1 MKFGSRTGARPFTT
15 KRAAGNAPPVAATAE
30 FGALLRIMQD
40 ANLDLLGQFYG
51 GARLT
56 YDESVSQKIITDV
69 GRRVATKAD
78 ANMGDSRAAEVVR
91 KIATKIATRVAR
103 EESQYVIDNV
113 SAQAVGY
120 ATDELTDVIKGSSTK
135 SIPIVG
141 LLVTGYDALKQDLD
155 ALDKVIR
162 AVCASRHA
170 TKVRAGSPRAAA
182 EAVGKIMK
190 RKSVFAGVG
199 GASSTG
205 AFAVGIAAEVGSFG
219 AAVGTA
225 EAATAAF
232 QAFIEIIIWLVEMV
246 IDIMDYMRGTAL
258 LNDLPAI
265 VNPTQ
270 QTFMKL
276 FNDCPIL
283 GCYMLATPIFPTSA
297 FVWLVTTQGNVSSV
311 DEIERVAIGHVNPLR
326 LEASWII
333 ANATFS
339 MKNPENPSVDN
350 ELTKAIKASA
360 ADADKRSAALDKSLG
375 QKLIDYATEGRG
387 NHMPGFGVVGAGGIG
402 THNYNGHEGKL
413 HGLSSRLKKFK
424 KTTKNKFVNQTMV
437 GRYLRGI
444 GAVKA

>member
-1 MKFGSRTGARPFTT
+1 MKFISRTGHRPFTK
-15 KRAAGNAPPVAATAE
+15 KREASNAPPVAATAE
-30 FGALLRIMQD
+30 FGAMLRIMQE

-56 YDESVSQKIITDV
+56 YDQSVAQKIIMDV
-69 GRRVATKAD
+69 GKSAAAKAD
-78 ANMGDSRAAEVVR
+78 AKMGDSRSAEIVR
-91 KIATKIATRVAR
+91 KIAAKIAKQVAR
-103 EESQYVIDNV
+103 EESKFVIDNV
-113 SAQAVGY
+113 SAQAVSY
-120 ATDELTDVIKGSSTK
+120 ATDELSSVITDVGTKG
-135 SIPIVG
+135 IPIVG
-141 LLVTGYDALKQDLD
+141 MLITGYDALKQDLD

-199 GASSTG
+199 GAASTG
-205 AFAVGIAAEVGSFG
+205 SFAAGVAAEVGSFG

-225 EAATAAF
+225 EIATAAF
-232 QAFIEIIIWLVEMV
+232 QAFIDIIIWLVEMV
-246 IDIMDYMRGTAL
+246 IDVMDYMRGSAL
-258 LNDLPAI
+258 LGDLPTI

-297 FVWLVTTQGNVSSV
+297 FVWLVTTEGNVSSV
-311 DEIERVAIGHVNPLR
+311 DEIERIAIGHVNPLR

-339 MKNPENPSVDN
+339 MENPENPSVDS

-360 ADADKRSAALDKSLG
+360 GDADKRSAALDKSLG

-387 NHMPGFGVVGAGGIG
+387 NYMPGFGVVGAGGIG
-402 THNYNGHEGKL
+402 THNYTGHEGKL

-424 KTTKNKFVNQTMV
+424 KTAKNKFVNETRV
-437 GRYLRGI
+437 GRYLKGA
-444 GAVKA
+444 GAVEA

>member
-1 MKFGSRTGARPFTT
+1 MKFGSRTGLRPFTK
-15 KRAAGNAPPVAATAE
+15 KRAAGDAPPVAATAE

-56 YDESVSQKIITDV
+56 YDQSVSQKIIMDV
-69 GRRVATKAD
+69 GRRVATRAD
-78 ANMGDSRAAEVVR
+78 ANMGDSRSAEVVR
-91 KIATKIATRVAR
+91 KIASKIARQVAR
-103 EESQYVIDNV
+103 EESQFVIDNV
-113 SAQAVGY
+113 TAKAVGF
-120 ATDELTDVIKGSSTK
+120 ATDELSNAVKKASTK
-135 SIPIVG
+135 SIPVVG
-141 LLVTGYDALKQDLD
+141 LLMTGYDALKQDLD

-199 GASSTG
+199 GASASG

-225 EAATAAF
+225 EVATAAF

-246 IDIMDYMRGTAL
+246 IDIMDFLRGKAL
-258 LNDLPAI
+258 LEDLPTI

-270 QTFMKL
+270 QTFMRL

-297 FVWLVTTQGNVSSV
+297 FVWLVTTEGNVSSV

-333 ANATFS
+333 ANATFT
-339 MKNPENPSVDN
+339 MQNPENPAVDS
-350 ELTKAIKASA
+350 ELTKAIKGAT

-387 NHMPGFGVVGAGGIG
+387 NHMPGFGVVGAGGFG
-402 THNYNGHEGKL
+402 THNYVGHEGKL
-413 HGLSSRLKKFK
+413 HGLSSKLKRFK
-424 KTTKNKFVNQTMV
+424 STARQSFITRTRA
-437 GRYLRGI
+437 GRYLNSI
-444 GAVKA
+444 GAIE

>member
-1 MKFGSRTGARPFTT
+1 MKFASRTGARPFTR
-15 KRAAGNAPPVAATAE
+15 KRTPGSGPGVPATAE
-30 FGALLRIMQD
+30 FGAMLRIMQE
-40 ANLDLLGQFYG
+40 ANLDLLGRFYG
-51 GARLT
+51 GATLT
-56 YDESVSQKIITDV
+56 YDESVSQKIIMDV
-69 GRRVATKAD
+69 SKRAAAKA
-78 ANMGDSRAAEVVR
+78 NVKMGDGRAAEVVR
-91 KIATKIATRVAR
+91 KIAAKIARQVAK

-113 SAQAVGY
+113 SAQAVSY
-120 ATDELTDVIKGSSTK
+120 ATDELNSVVTDVGTKG
-135 SIPIVG
+135 IPVIG

-225 EAATAAF
+225 EVATAAF
-232 QAFIEIIIWLVEMV
+232 QAFIDIVIWLVEMV

-258 LNDLPAI
+258 LGDLPTI

-270 QTFMKL
+270 QTFMRL

-297 FVWLVTTQGNVSSV
+297 FVWLVTTEGNVSSV
-311 DEIERVAIGHVNPLR
+311 DEVERVALGHVNPLR

-333 ANATFS
+333 ANATFT
-339 MKNPENPSVDN
+339 MKNPENPAVDN
-350 ELTKAIKASA
+350 EVTKAIKASA
-360 ADADKRSAALDKSLG
+360 GDADKRSAALDKSLG

-387 NHMPGFGVVGAGGIG
+387 NHMPGFGVVGAGGFG
-402 THNYNGHEGKL
+402 THNYDGHEGKL
-413 HGLSSRLKKFK
+413 HGLSTKLKKFK
-424 KTTKNKFVNQTMV
+424 KTTTQRFVNQTRV
-437 GRYLRGI
+437 GRYLKGV
-444 GAVKA
+444 GVAKG

>member
-1 MKFGSRTGARPFTT
+1 MKFASRTGARPFTR
-15 KRAAGNAPPVAATAE
+15 KRTPGGGPERPATAE
-30 FGALLRIMQD
+30 FGAMLRIMQE
-40 ANLDLLGQFYG
+40 ANLDLLGRFYG
-51 GARLT
+51 GATLT
-56 YDESVSQKIITDV
+56 YDESVSQKIIANV
-69 GRRVATKAD
+69 GKRVATKAD
-78 ANMGDSRAAEVVR
+78 ASMGDSRSAQVVR
-91 KIATKIATRVAR
+91 KIASKIARQVAR
-103 EESQYVIDNV
+103 EESKYIIDNV
-113 SAQAVGY
+113 AAQAVGY
-120 ATDELTDVIKGSSTK
+120 ATGKLNDVIMETSTK

-162 AVCASRHA
+162 AACASRHA
-170 TKVRAGSPRAAA
+170 TQLRAGSPRAAA

-190 RKSVFAGVG
+190 RKAVYAGVG

-205 AFAVGIAAEVGSFG
+205 AFAAGVAAEAGSFG

-246 IDIMDYMRGTAL
+246 IDVMDYLRGTAL
-258 LNDLPAI
+258 LEDLPTI
-265 VNPTQ
+265 LNPTQ
-270 QTFMKL
+270 QTFVSL
-276 FNDCPIL
+276 FNGCPVL

-311 DEIERVAIGHVNPLR
+311 DEVERVAIGHVNPLR

-333 ANATFS
+333 ANATFT
-339 MKNPENPSVDN
+339 MKNPENPAVDS

-360 ADADKRSAALDKSLG
+360 GDADKRSAALDKSLG

-387 NHMPGFGVVGAGGIG
+387 NHMPGFGVVGSGGFG

-413 HGLSSRLKKFK
+413 HGLSSRLQKFK
-424 KTTKNKFVNQTMV
+424 KTTKDRFVNQTRA
-437 GRYLRGI
+437 GRYLKGV
-444 GAVKA
+444 GAVKG

>member
-1 MKFGSRTGARPFTT
+1 MKFASRTGLRPFT
-15 KRAAGNAPPVAATAE
+15 KRREPGDGVPVAATAE

-51 GARLT
+51 GAKLT
-56 YDESVSQKIITDV
+56 YDESVSQKIIMDV
-69 GRRVATKAD
+69 GKRAAAKVD
-78 ANMGDSRAAEVVR
+78 ASMGDSRSAEIVR
-91 KIATKIATRVAR
+91 KIAAKIARQVAR
-103 EESQYVIDNV
+103 EEAQYVIDNV
-113 SAQAVGY
+113 TSQAVSF
-120 ATDELTDVIKGSSTK
+120 ATDEVSKAITDVGVKGL
-135 SIPIVG
+135 PIVG
-141 LLVTGYDALKQDLD
+141 LLKTGYDALSQDLD
-155 ALDKVIR
+155 ALDKIIR

-199 GASSTG
+199 GATSTG
-205 AFAVGIAAEVGSFG
+205 AFAAGIAAEAGSFG

-225 EAATAAF
+225 EVATAVF
-232 QAFIEIIIWLVEMV
+232 QAFVDIIIWLVEMV
-246 IDIMDYMRGTAL
+246 IDIMDYMRGTSL
-258 LNDLPAI
+258 LNDLPTI

-270 QTFMKL
+270 QTFMRL
-276 FNDCPIL
+276 FNDCPVL

-297 FVWLVTTQGNVSSV
+297 FVWLVTTEGNVSSV

-333 ANATFS
+333 KNATFT
-339 MKNPENPSVDN
+339 MQNPENPAVDS
-350 ELTKAIKASA
+350 ELRKAIKGAT

-387 NHMPGFGVVGAGGIG
+387 NYMPGFGVVGSGGIG

-413 HGLSSRLKKFK
+413 HGLSSKLKKFK
-424 KTTKNKFVNQTMV
+424 STAKQSFIMKTRA
-437 GRYLRGI
+437 GRYLNSI
-444 GAVKA
+444 GAVK